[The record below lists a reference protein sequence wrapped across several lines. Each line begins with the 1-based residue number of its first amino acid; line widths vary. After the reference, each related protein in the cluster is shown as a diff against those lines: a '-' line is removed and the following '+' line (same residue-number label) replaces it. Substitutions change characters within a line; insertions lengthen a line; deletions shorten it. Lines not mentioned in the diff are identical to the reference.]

1 MSDLDQE
8 LEEALKRR
16 KTVAAEI
23 ERLKGRQE
31 QAAASLKALEDECRG
46 KKIDPAKIDETLTQ
60 LEERYSTIVEELK
73 RDTEEAEK
81 ALAPYIGGNGTP

>member
-1 MSDLDQE
+1 MADLDQE
-8 LEEALKRR
+8 LEDALKRR
-16 KTVAAEI
+16 KTVASEI

-31 QAAASLKALEDECRG
+31 QAAATLKALEDECRS

-60 LEERYSTIVEELK
+60 LEERYTTIVEELK

-81 ALAPYIGGNGTP
+81 ALAPYVGGNGTP

>member
-31 QAAASLKALEDECRG
+31 QAAASLKSLEDECRA
-46 KKIDPAKIDETLTQ
+46 KKIDPAKIDETLTK

>member
-8 LEEALKRR
+8 LEETLKRR

-31 QAAASLKALEDECRG
+31 QAGASLKALEDECRA

-60 LEERYSTIVEELK
+60 LEERYTTLVEELK

-81 ALAPYIGGNGTP
+81 ALAPYVGGTGTP

>member
-1 MSDLDQE
+1 MADLDQE
-8 LEEALKRR
+8 LEDALKRR

-31 QAAASLKALEDECRG
+31 QAGASLKSLEDECRS
-46 KKIDPAKIDETLTQ
+46 KKIDPAKLDETLAQ
-60 LEERYSTIVEELK
+60 LEERYVTIVEELK

-81 ALAPYIGGNGTP
+81 ALAPYVGGNGTP

>member
-1 MSDLDQE
+1 MADLDQE
-8 LEEALKRR
+8 LEDALKRR
-16 KTVAAEI
+16 KTVASEI

-31 QAAASLKALEDECRG
+31 QASATLKALEDECRS

-60 LEERYSTIVEELK
+60 LEERYTTIVEELK

-81 ALAPYIGGNGTP
+81 ALAPYVGGNGTP